1 MSGIMHDFLTEGYL
15 CESSNK
21 NTMPACVAE
30 GGYHALHLELHHA
43 RAELFVLCCLL
54 GLGKKC

>member
-1 MSGIMHDFLTEGYL
+1 MHDFLTEGYL